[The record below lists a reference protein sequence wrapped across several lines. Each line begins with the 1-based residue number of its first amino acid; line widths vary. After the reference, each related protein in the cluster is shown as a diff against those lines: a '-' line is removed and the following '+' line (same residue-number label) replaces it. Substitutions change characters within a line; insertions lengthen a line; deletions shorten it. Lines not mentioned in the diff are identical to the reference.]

1 MKFAKF
7 LRTPFFKEHL
17 RWLLL
22 YFEESLRTT
31 ASMKNSSTA
40 QMSCYLRTELTKNN
54 CIGER
59 SSSNYFTV
67 GGVVCNKKSGI
78 QSNLS
83 LHQKVSF
90 IKKMYLL
97 KLRTRL
103 MRYLILTR
111 GIATVGARGP
121 WSPPLQFPNQT
132 RSKSLIRKHQGYC
145 FLQMFRNYTD
155 QKFHDL
161 YCFNFWAIY
170 SGFSFFLIA

>member
-7 LRTPFFKEHL
+7 LRTSFFKEHL

-31 ASMKNSSTA
+31 ASMKSSSTA
-40 QMSCYLRTELTKNN
+40 QMSSYLRTELTKKN

-111 GIATVGARGP
+111 SIATVGARGP

-132 RSKSLIRKHQGYC
+132 RSKSLIRKHQGHC
-145 FLQMFRNYTD
+145 FYRCSEIIRTRNFTICTVLIFG
-155 QKFHDL
+155 QFTVAFH
-161 YCFNFWAIY
+161 
-170 SGFSFFLIA
+170 FF

>member
-7 LRTPFFKEHL
+7 LRTSFFKEHL

-31 ASMKNSSTA
+31 ASMKSSSTA
-40 QMSCYLRTELTKNN
+40 QMSSYLRTELTKNN

-121 WSPPLQFPNQT
+121 WSPPTSISEPN
-132 RSKSLIRKHQGYC
+132 KV
-145 FLQMFRNYTD
+145 
-155 QKFHDL
+155 QKFDSQTSGTLLFTDVQKL
-161 YCFNFWAIY
+161 YGPEISRFVLF
-170 SGFSFFLIA
+170 